1 MGKST
6 KHPLRRLIVIAVVAG
21 IVIAVKNSLSDEG
34 GSYTPPTA
42 PADADEPSA
51 PGATAEPTLDPELT
65 RPAPSNS
72 ALDSPDIPHA
82 KDYLHSE
89 DAAIARDLDEEFG
102 RTPSD
107 SGESGDRETTRID
120 PFGIR

>member
-6 KHPLRRLIVIAVVAG
+6 KHPLRRLIAIAVVAG
-21 IVIAVKNSLSDEG
+21 IVIAIKNSLSDEG

-42 PADADEPSA
+42 RDDADEPSA

-65 RPAPSNS
+65 RPAPSRS

-82 KDYLHSE
+82 KDYLHAE
-89 DAAIARDLDEEFG
+89 DATIARALDEELG
-102 RTPSD
+102 RTRSE
-107 SGESGDRETTRID
+107 SRESGDPETSRID